1 MSMGRPDGIP
11 RGQERVDAHFARE
24 WAAVQR
30 QLLAYARWATGSREE
45 AEDLVQAVA
54 VRAWR
59 GFAHFRGDAAFLT
72 WTMAI
77 ARREAARAG
86 ARRQRLRTREA
97 PLPLDPPWAA
107 EAVEA
112 ATPGP
117 AAGRA
122 EGGRLA
128 AAAQG
133 AHDRGEVN
141 ATELAVLLA
150 RLRRPDSTW
159 AQLGD
164 ELGLPASRC
173 AVAHCRGVV
182 KLRVALFLHHPELLG
197 TPEELSAA
205 AERAALRARSEP
217 LTPGEADTFRRM
229 VLDRSP
235 GHRPRNW
242 AALLRGGCAKVAEE
256 LARDR

>member
-1 MSMGRPDGIP
+1 MSMGRPADIP
-11 RGQERVDAHFARE
+11 CGQERADSLFARE
-24 WAAVQR
+24 WTSVQQ

-72 WTMAI
+72 WTMTI

-97 PLPLDPPWAA
+97 PLPPDPSWAA
-107 EAVEA
+107 EPAPRPAV
-112 ATPGP
+112 GRG
-117 AAGRA
+117 AAGRLA
-122 EGGRLA
+122 EA
-128 AAAQG
+128 ARG
-133 AHDRGEVN
+133 AHARGELN
-141 ATELAVLLA
+141 ATELAVLVA
-150 RLRRPDSTW
+150 RLRRSDSTW

-182 KLRVALFLHHPELLG
+182 KLRVTLFLHHPELLG
-197 TPEELSAA
+197 TPEELAAA
-205 AERAALRARSEP
+205 AERAARRTRSEP
-217 LTPGEADTFRRM
+217 LTPDEADTFRRM
-229 VLDRSP
+229 VLERSP

-242 AALLRGGCAKVAEE
+242 AALLRAGCAKVAEE
-256 LARDR
+256 LSRDR